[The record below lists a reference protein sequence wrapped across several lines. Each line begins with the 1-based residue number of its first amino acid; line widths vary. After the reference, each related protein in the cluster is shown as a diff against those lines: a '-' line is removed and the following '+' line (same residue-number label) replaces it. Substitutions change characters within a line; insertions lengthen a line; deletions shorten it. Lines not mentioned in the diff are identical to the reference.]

1 MQDFISIPLGE
12 FGYEGAIAMSKPS
25 FRRLNDAKNAISN
38 VTKLSTVN
46 GQAVVEKTNIGDI
59 EIIGVLAY
67 IRSAPFP
74 PTLEGFLKFCD
85 TLDNAEVGAA
95 QRLWNKMVET
105 VKKVDEGETSPF
117 ADSQDQEKES
127 SA

>member
-25 FRRLNDAKNAISN
+25 FRRLNDAKNAVSN
-38 VTKLSTVN
+38 VTKLRNVD
-46 GQAVVEKTNIGDI
+46 GQAVIEKTNIGDI

-74 PTLEGFLKFCD
+74 PTLEGFLGFCD
-85 TLDNAEVGAA
+85 TLDNAEIGAA
-95 QRLWNKMVET
+95 QRLWNKMAET
-105 VKKVDEGETSPF
+105 AKRIDEGETSPF
-117 ADSQDQEKES
+117 VDSQTQEKGS